1 MCMKKIR
8 EIFFLL
14 IAIVLMICSIGSAAA
29 DEPTGPTSDN
39 VRMHITT
46 DGGID
51 STSAVHD
58 NRLFIANWKSMD
70 FSTTNA
76 MGVFCFDL
84 TNGDLI
90 WFRSIGEVLSEITV
104 ADGQVFAGTKSG
116 ALFCLDEETGNTVWS
131 VTGITAGYW
140 GLTGAPLVNDGVVY
154 VTSPTKHQLTGYDT
168 GNGNLV
174 FQRGLGSSGG
184 IIFTSPT
191 LSSSNNLLVM
201 DDTRI
206 LEISPAND
214 LVNSYTLPSAI
225 TTGSSIVAHGD
236 AVYLNANGILYRI
249 NTIGEWTEA
258 WNVSTL
264 TSTTPVVT
272 DSAVYVS
279 QAGTLAAY
287 DITSGEALD
296 GFTTHVS
303 GGSSSYLNPVLAG
316 NTIYYAMNAH
326 CGKVFA
332 INATTGAEEWNFS
345 LPESGNPGEDYTFF
359 ASSPVVCGENLFIGS
374 EGAGF
379 YVIGEGDLIEI
390 DKTNAADQPY
400 VPPAP
405 MTVIYEGTVRLM
417 NTSDGVTVKDALDAA
432 VSAGGF
438 TYNLTEYDT
447 IKDINGIENAEDW
460 SHSWMTTY
468 YNNNEIPVYSVLD
481 PVVAGATISLHYD
494 ELDASWNV
502 VGTQYLVN
510 VTVGNID
517 EPDPWTV
524 IYDDTVN
531 LTNSSDGVTVKD
543 ALDAAVSAGGF
554 TYNLTEY
561 DTIKDIN
568 GIENAE
574 DWSHSWMTTYY
585 NNNEIPV
592 YSVLDP
598 VVAGA
603 TISLHYDELDASWN
617 VVGTQYLVNVTVG
630 NIDEPDP
637 WTVIYDDT
645 VNLTNSS
652 DGVTV
657 KDALDAAVSA
667 GGFTYN
673 LTEYDT
679 IKDINGIENAED
691 WSHSWM
697 TTYYNNNEIPVYSV
711 LDPVVAGAT
720 ISLHY
725 DELDASWNVVGT
737 QYLVNVTVGN
747 IDEPDPWTVIYDD
760 TVNLTNS
767 SDGVTVKDALDAA
780 VSAGGFTY
788 NLTEYDTIKDI
799 NGIENA
805 EDWSH
810 SWMTTYYNNNE
821 IPVFSVL
828 DPVVAGATISL
839 HYDELDASWNVIGTE
854 YMVNVTVNSI
864 SDLSITYPSTMVT
877 GSSAVF
883 TALANYPG
891 NTTYSWD
898 FGDNTSVVETKSSG
912 VASAVDKIYTNA
924 GTKIISVTAE
934 YDNRS
939 VTNSAE
945 IIVTTPPSAFD
956 ESSSLEANLTGESIS
971 DIAHIF
977 FTGTDV
983 TDAANITISIS
994 RYQNQSSIS
1003 DHDWLDIQTN
1013 YTIPNT
1019 NEKPLFILEIDSSNA
1034 DGINNIHQLNNYAR
1048 LTIRLA
1054 IDYANASN
1062 VSFYRYADG
1071 SNGYEQLHYTIGN
1084 VAPGWVEFLVDIP
1097 GFSTIIAVS
1106 DEIPANAR
1114 TTAVSPPGTQ
1124 INQIIPQYKTI
1135 YYGTITVDP
1144 GSFTYTTT
1152 MDDKTFIVNN
1162 LSVFGILHASGMNLQ
1177 TKEWPGGIYV
1187 HSINGIAQDENL
1199 NGWLYQVN
1207 GMTTSQLSNNYMVH
1221 DGDKI
1226 VWYYSESMSSL
1237 PETSQYAY
1245 GFTVKVRTSAV
1256 PLLNLSAAETPT
1268 VNLGMPEGVTISSGI
1283 PQRIT
1288 IDTSITQA
1296 GGFVNIT
1303 EHAIIITTPGLQMT
1317 IPVKNLIRSD
1327 EIVTAEIQ
1335 NMTAELV
1342 PAAGKIKTSGIEV

>member
-14 IAIVLMICSIGSAAA
+14 IVIVLMICSIGSAAA
-29 DEPTGPTSDN
+29 DEPTGPASDN

-76 MGVFCFDL
+76 MGIFCFDL

-154 VTSPTKHQLTGYDT
+154 VTSPTKHQLMGYDT

-214 LVNSYTLPSAI
+214 LVNSYALPSAI
-225 TTGSSIVAHGD
+225 TTGSSIVVHGD

-332 INATTGAEEWNFS
+332 VNATTGAEEWNFS

-359 ASSPVVCGENLFIGS
+359 ASSPVVYGENLLIGS

-405 MTVIYEGTVRLM
+405 MTVLYEGTVRLM
-417 NTSDGVTVKDALDAA
+417 NTSEGVTVKDALDAAVSAGGFTYNLTEYDTIKDINGIENAEDWSHSWMTTYYNNNEIPVYSVLDPVVAGATISLHYDEFDASWNVVGTQYLVNVTVGNIDEPDPWTVIYDDTVNLTNSSTGVTVKDALDAA

-502 VGTQYLVN
+502 
-510 VTVGNID
+510 
-517 EPDPWTV
+517 
-524 IYDDTVN
+524 
-531 LTNSSDGVTVKD
+531 
-543 ALDAAVSAGGF
+543 
-554 TYNLTEY
+554 
-561 DTIKDIN
+561 
-568 GIENAE
+568 
-574 DWSHSWMTTYY
+574 
-585 NNNEIPV
+585 
-592 YSVLDP
+592 
-598 VVAGA
+598 
-603 TISLHYDELDASWN
+603 
-617 VVGTQYLVNVTVG
+617 
-630 NIDEPDP
+630 
-637 WTVIYDDT
+637 
-645 VNLTNSS
+645 
-652 DGVTV
+652 
-657 KDALDAAVSA
+657 
-667 GGFTYN
+667 
-673 LTEYDT
+673 
-679 IKDINGIENAED
+679 
-691 WSHSWM
+691 
-697 TTYYNNNEIPVYSV
+697 
-711 LDPVVAGAT
+711 
-720 ISLHY
+720 
-725 DELDASWNVVGT
+725 
-737 QYLVNVTVGN
+737 
-747 IDEPDPWTVIYDD
+747 
-760 TVNLTNS
+760 
-767 SDGVTVKDALDAA
+767 
-780 VSAGGFTY
+780 
-788 NLTEYDTIKDI
+788 
-799 NGIENA
+799 
-805 EDWSH
+805 
-810 SWMTTYYNNNE
+810 
-821 IPVFSVL
+821 
-828 DPVVAGATISL
+828 
-839 HYDELDASWNVIGTE
+839 IGTE

-864 SDLSITYPSTMVT
+864 SDLSITNPSTMVT

-883 TALANYPG
+883 TALSNYPG

-898 FGDNTSVVETKSSG
+898 FGDNTTVVETKSSG
-912 VASAVDKIYTNA
+912 VASTVDKIYTNA
-924 GTKIISVTAE
+924 GTKIITVTAE
-934 YDNRS
+934 YNNRS
-939 VTNSAE
+939 VTNTAE
-945 IIVTTPPSAFD
+945 ISVTTPPSAFD
-956 ESSSLEANLTGESIS
+956 ESNNLEANLTGESIP

-1003 DHDWLDIQTN
+1003 DDDWLDIQTN
-1013 YTIPNT
+1013 YTIPNS

-1034 DGINNIHQLNNYAR
+1034 NGINNIHQLNNYAR
-1048 LTIRLA
+1048 LTIRLS

-1084 VAPGWVEFLVDIP
+1084 AAPGWVEFLVDIP
-1097 GFSTIIAVS
+1097 GFSTIIAAI
-1106 DEIPANAR
+1106 DEIPADSR
-1114 TTAVSPPGTQ
+1114 TTPVSSTGPAANLAT
-1124 INQIIPQYKTI
+1124 IKYNTI

-1221 DGDKI
+1221 NGDKI

-1245 GFTVKVRTSAV
+1245 GFIVKVRTSAV

-1268 VNLGMPEGVTISSGI
+1268 INLGMPEGVTISSGI

-1303 EHAIIITTPGLQMT
+1303 EQTIIITTPGFQMT

>member
-517 EPDPWTV
+517 EPAPWTV

-531 LTNSSDGVTVKD
+531 LTNSSTGVTVKD

-598 VVAGA
+598 VV
-603 TISLHYDELDASWN
+603 T
-617 VVGTQYLVNVTVG
+617 
-630 NIDEPDP
+630 
-637 WTVIYDDT
+637 
-645 VNLTNSS
+645 
-652 DGVTV
+652 
-657 KDALDAAVSA
+657 
-667 GGFTYN
+667 
-673 LTEYDT
+673 
-679 IKDINGIENAED
+679 
-691 WSHSWM
+691 
-697 TTYYNNNEIPVYSV
+697 
-711 LDPVVAGAT
+711 GAT